1 MAAVNKDDEPIIT
14 GANTENGSNIKDEK
28 NQKQVD
34 ADTNNIGEEDVNNK
48 KNEEEQHDTESDE
61 KVLCVEEKQKEEAKD
76 FSKDR
81 NENGEEEVVASII
94 NKEEEQEEQV
104 EEIKETSSS
113 DLKDNEKKALTDL
126 KSKLEEAILQNKLLL
141 STEKEE
147 GKEKEKEKEEEA
159 QKETESPTKP
169 ATQEGNEEDD
179 KLEKSKQEEEKVV
192 EENEKSIQEE
202 GKVVEEK
209 EKSVQEEGKL
219 VEEKEKTVQAEGK
232 LVEEKEKSIQEEG
245 KVVKEKEKSVNVA
258 VLEEEDT
265 VETKEKYTPEEG
277 EEEEKK
283 VENQE
288 NEEEKKKTDEDV
300 VVVDKDISLWGIP
313 LLPSAGSEATDV
325 ILLKFLRARDF
336 KVNEA
341 FEMLKNTL
349 QWRKDNKIG
358 SILDEDLGL
367 DHLNSVAYMDA
378 IDCEGHP
385 ICYNMYGIFENDEL
399 YQKTF
404 GTEEQRQ
411 LFLRWRFQLME
422 KGIQKLD
429 FNNKKGVSSLL
440 QINDLKNSP
449 GPSRKELRIAM
460 KQAVGLLQDNYP
472 EFVARNIFVNVP
484 FWYYAFNAV
493 LSPFLTQRTKSKF
506 VFARP
511 AKVTETLLRYI
522 PAQQIPIRYGGMKR
536 ENDSEFSSAAE
547 ESNVTEVTVKSGS
560 TETIEIP
567 APESGATLLWD
578 LIVLGWEVNYKEEFV
593 PSDEGSYT
601 IIIQKGKKMGSQEES
616 VRNSFRNS
624 EPGKV
629 VLTVENNTYKRK
641 KVLYRYKTK
650 VTSSAMNN

>member
-1 MAAVNKDDEPIIT
+1 MAAAVIEAAPI
-14 GANTENGSNIKDEK
+14 GSDAENGSSIKVEG
-28 NQKQVD
+28 NQKQEVPE
-34 ADTNNIGEEDVNNK
+34 TNN
-48 KNEEEQHDTESDE
+48 
-61 KVLCVEEKQKEEAKD
+61 VEEKEKEVEKEVNKKEKEGEEQSIKSDENVLSVEENKEEKQQEAED
-76 FSKDR
+76 SKDG
-81 NENGEEEVVASII
+81 NENGEKEVVV
-94 NKEEEQEEQV
+94 NKEGEEEEEKV
-104 EEIKETSSS
+104 EEIKETRFS
-113 DLKDNEKKALTDL
+113 DLKEYEKKALLDF
-126 KSKLEEAILQNKLLL
+126 KSKLEEAILQNKLLV
-141 STEKEE
+141 SVTNVKQVESEKKEE
-147 GKEKEKEKEEEA
+147 EEAPKEKELEKKPETVQGNEQEEYAKLEESKQEDDVKSEKSEPEADAKSEKSKQEEE
-159 QKETESPTKP
+159 P
-169 ATQEGNEEDD
+169 EEDA
-179 KLEKSKQEEEKVV
+179 KLEKSKQEEP
-192 EENEKSIQEE
+192 EEDAKSEKSKQEE
-202 GKVVEEK
+202 PEEDAKSDKSKQEEEAVGKVVEEK
-209 EKSVQEEGKL
+209 EKSE
-219 VEEKEKTVQAEGK
+219 
-232 LVEEKEKSIQEEG
+232 
-245 KVVKEKEKSVNVA
+245 NVT
-258 VLEEEDT
+258 VLEEI
-265 VETKEKYTPEEG
+265 KEKCTPEK
-277 EEEEKK
+277 EEEKK

-288 NEEEKKKTDEDV
+288 SD
-300 VVVDKDISLWGIP
+300 VDKDISLWGVP
-313 LLPSAGSEATDV
+313 LLPSAGSEATDI

-349 QWRKDNKIG
+349 QWRKEHKVD

-367 DHLNSVAYMDA
+367 DHLNSVAYMDG
-378 IDCEGHP
+378 IDYEGHP
-385 ICYNMYGIFENDEL
+385 ICYNMYGIFENNEL

-411 LFLRWRFQLME
+411 VFLRWRFQLME

-429 FNNKKGVSSLL
+429 FSNPKGVSSLL

-522 PAQQIPIRYGGMKR
+522 PAQQIPMRYGGMKR
-536 ENDSEFSSAAE
+536 ENDTEFSSAAE

-560 TETIEIP
+560 TEAIEIP

-578 LIVLGWEVNYKEEFV
+578 LVVLGWEVNYKEEFV
-593 PSDEGSYT
+593 PTDEGSYT

-629 VLTVENNTYKRK
+629 VLTVENNSFKKKR
-641 KVLYRYKTK
+641 VLYRYKTK
-650 VTSSAMNN
+650 MISA

>member
-1 MAAVNKDDEPIIT
+1 MTSEDQVKSEETQMAAVNKDEPIIDGT
-14 GANTENGSNIKDEK
+14 NPDNGRNIKVEE
-28 NQKQVD
+28 NPKQVD
-34 ADTNNIGEEDVNNK
+34 ADNADTNNVEEEEEKQKQKVVEEEVVNNK
-48 KNEEEQHDTESDE
+48 KKEEEPHDTKSDE
-61 KVLCVEEKQKEEAKD
+61 KVLGVEEKEEEEEEAKD
-76 FSKDR
+76 SKDG
-81 NENGEEEVVASII
+81 NQNGEEEVVQSTTI
-94 NKEEEQEEQV
+94 NKEEEEEERV

-113 DLKDNEKKALTDL
+113 DLKDNEKKALIDL
-126 KSKLEEAILQNKLLL
+126 KSKLEEAILQNKLFPLA
-141 STEKEE
+141 THKKE
-147 GKEKEKEKEEEA
+147 EKEKEEEA
-159 QKETESPTKP
+159 QKEKESQTKP

-192 EENEKSIQEE
+192 EEKEKSSQEEEKVVEEKEKLIQEE

-209 EKSVQEEGKL
+209 EKSVDVVAVQEQEHT
-219 VEEKEKTVQAEGK
+219 VENKEKC
-232 LVEEKEKSIQEEG
+232 
-245 KVVKEKEKSVNVA
+245 
-258 VLEEEDT
+258 
-265 VETKEKYTPEEG
+265 TP

-288 NEEEKKKTDEDV
+288 NEEEKTKSDDDV
-300 VVVDKDISLWGIP
+300 DVVDKDISLWGVP

-349 QWRKDNKIG
+349 QWRKDNKID

-367 DHLNSVAYMDA
+367 DHLNSVAYMDG
-378 IDCEGHP
+378 IDHDGHP

-411 LFLRWRFQLME
+411 LFMRWRFQLME

-429 FNNKKGVSSLL
+429 FSNKKGVSSLL

-547 ESNVTEVTVKSGS
+547 ECNVTEVIVKSGS
-560 TETIEIP
+560 TEAIEIP

-578 LIVLGWEVNYKEEFV
+578 LIVLGWEVIYKEEFV

-601 IIIQKGKKMGSQEES
+601 MIIQKGKKMGSQEEP

-629 VLTVENNTYKRK
+629 VLTVENNTFKKK

-650 VTSSAMNN
+650 MISA